1 MKIIDGRP
9 DLAWAN
15 LDQTLISRKNE
26 EAESK
31 QKQPS
36 TVDVTVTEIK
46 SNAIRNDIA

>member
-31 QKQPS
+31 RKQHP
-36 TVDVTVTEIK
+36 VADVTGDG
-46 SNAIRNDIA
+46 SNPML